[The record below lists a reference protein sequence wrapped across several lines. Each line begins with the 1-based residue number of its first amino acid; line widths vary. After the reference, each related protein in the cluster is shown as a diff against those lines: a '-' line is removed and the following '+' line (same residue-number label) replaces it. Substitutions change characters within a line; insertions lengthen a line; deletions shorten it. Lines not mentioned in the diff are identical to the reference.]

1 MIIIPNIV
9 WDFLYLQKTK
19 KMKSQFLLDSTITFL
34 NHGSF
39 GACPKPI
46 FEEYQRLQL
55 ELEKEPVYFIQK
67 KQAEYLKMA
76 KERLA
81 KYIGCNTN
89 DFFFTPN
96 PTFAVNTIM
105 RSLDLKAGDE
115 ILSTNHE
122 YGAMDRTWN
131 FYCKKSGA
139 KYIRQNISLP
149 VVSKEQILEEFWR
162 GYTSKTKIVFLNQI
176 SSATALIFPVK
187 EICDKARELGL
198 ITIIDGAH
206 VPGQMDLD
214 ITDLNPDFY
223 TGTLHKWMLAPKGSS
238 FLYVK
243 KDFQQMLDPLVV
255 GWGYES
261 VAPGESQF
269 LDYQEFQGT
278 RDISAF
284 LCAPKV
290 IDFLEEN
297 DWKSKAKECRRI
309 VRNNYQRF
317 CDLLNTKPICP
328 ITSEFLVQMA
338 SIPVNTTNPVALKE
352 LLFNKYKIEI
362 PIIPLNGNYFIRYS
376 INAYNSQEDLDILYN
391 ALQDIMATTDL
402 IGV

>member
-1 MIIIPNIV
+1 
-9 WDFLYLQKTK
+9 
-19 KMKSQFLLDSTITFL
+19 MKSQFLLDPAITFL

-46 FEEYQRLQL
+46 FEEYQRFQM
-55 ELEKEPVYFIQK
+55 ELENEPVYFIQK
-67 KQAEYLKMA
+67 KQAEYLKIA

-81 KYIGCNTN
+81 KYIGCSAK

-96 PTFAVNTIM
+96 PTFAMNTIM
-105 RSLDLKAGDE
+105 RSLDLTSGDE

-139 KYIRQNISLP
+139 KYIRQNITLP
-149 VVSKEQILEEFWR
+149 VVSKEQILEEFWS
-162 GYTSKTKIVFLNQI
+162 GYTSKTKIIFLNQI

-206 VPGQMDLD
+206 VTGQMDLD
-214 ITDLNPDFY
+214 LMELNPDFY

-243 KDFQQMLDPLVV
+243 KTFQEMLDPLVV

-261 VAPGESQF
+261 VSPGESQF
-269 LDYQEFQGT
+269 LDYQEYQGT
-278 RDISAF
+278 REISAF
-284 LCAPKV
+284 LCTPKV

-297 DWKSKAKECRRI
+297 NWKTIAKECRKL
-309 VRNNYQRF
+309 VFDNYPRF
-317 CDLLNTKPICP
+317 CDLLNTQPICP
-328 ITSEFLVQMA
+328 ITEEFLGQMA
-338 SIPVNTTNPVALKE
+338 SISIKTPNSIALKE
-352 LLFNKYKIEI
+352 LLFDKYKIEI
-362 PIIPLNGNYFIRYS
+362 PVMPLNGEYFLRYS
-376 INAYNSQEDLDILYN
+376 INGYNSQEDLDILYN
-391 ALQDIMATTDL
+391 ALQDIIATTNL
-402 IGV
+402 LEV